1 MLFRS
6 AQPLDPAITAVVERI
21 SQEFWPNVS
30 VVPFMSQGASDNVY
44 FRRGG
49 FKTYGVSGTMFDE
62 ADMRQHGR
70 DERIGVGAF
79 YDSLEFNYR
88 LMQALAALH

>member
-1 MLFRS
+1 MTGVQTCAL
-6 AQPLDPAITAVVERI
+6 PI
-21 SQEFWPNVS
+21 S
-30 VVPFMSQGASDNVY
+30 SDNVY

-79 YDSLEFNYR
+79 NDSLEFNYR
-88 LMQALAALH
+88 LMQALVALH